1 MKMSATFI
9 LEPDHR
15 VDEVVALRLAHRRHG
30 EPIAVD
36 ALDAEETDAKC
47 WPGWE
52 RSHE

>member
-1 MKMSATFI
+1 MSATFI

-30 EPIAVD
+30 EPIA
-36 ALDAEETDAKC
+36 LDSLDTDAKC
-47 WPGWE
+47 LPGWE